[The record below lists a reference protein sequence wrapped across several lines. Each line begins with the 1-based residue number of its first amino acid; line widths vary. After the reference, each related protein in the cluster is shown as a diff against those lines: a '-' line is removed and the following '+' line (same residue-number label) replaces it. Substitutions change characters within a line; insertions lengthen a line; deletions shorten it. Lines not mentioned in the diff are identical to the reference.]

1 VALGAEFI
9 SKKFVSDAVV
19 LTPDAGGLKRA
30 KSFYEYYHNFN
41 NLSSFAIMLKY
52 RSRPNEVGSVNLL
65 GDISGKDCIIVD
77 DMIDTGVRIFKFFF
91 TIFRVL

>member
-1 VALGAEFI
+1 
-9 SKKFVSDAVV
+9 V

-30 KSFYEYYHNFN
+30 KQFYTDYHSYNEEASF
-41 NLSSFAIMLKY
+41 SIMLKY

-77 DMIDTGVRIFKFFF
+77 DMIDTGVILNFKKKQILTFK
-91 TIFRVL
+91 RVH